1 MADGGILTV
10 ASDTRISIY
19 SFYECFIYNIFIFYL
34 ITFTV
39 EEIYKATHVNIY
51 NVVQR
56 AVLVKRAV
64 SLYYMTLISGIK
76 PIS

>member
-1 MADGGILTV
+1 MADGGILRVT
-10 ASDTRISIY
+10 SDTRISIY

-39 EEIYKATHVNIY
+39 EEMYKAMHVNIY